1 MPYASEKQRKWMHHN
16 RPDIADRWDM
26 IDKLSKEVVA
36 SEGNSSQWKE
46 KHKQEKVVK
55 SESEFTETSLA
66 ELIKDMFNP
75 YYDKPERSVR
85 RGRKGTIL
93 TGATTYDL
101 PQ

>member
-1 MPYASEKQRKWMHHN
+1 MPYVSEKQRKWMHHN
-16 RPDIADRWDM
+16 RPDISDRWDM

-36 SEGNSSQWKE
+36 SEGNRSQWKE
-46 KHKQEKVVK
+46 RHKQKKVVK

-75 YYDKPERSVR
+75 YYDKPERSAR

-93 TGATTYDL
+93 TGATTYGL

>member
-1 MPYASEKQRKWMHHN
+1 MPYVSEKQRKWMHHN

-46 KHKQEKVVK
+46 KHKQKKVVK
-55 SESEFTETSLA
+55 SENEFTETSIA
-66 ELIKDMFNP
+66 ELIKEMAEES
-75 YYDKPERSVR
+75 YSKPDRSAR
-85 RGRKGTIL
+85 RGRKRTIL
-93 TGATTYDL
+93 TGSTTYGL